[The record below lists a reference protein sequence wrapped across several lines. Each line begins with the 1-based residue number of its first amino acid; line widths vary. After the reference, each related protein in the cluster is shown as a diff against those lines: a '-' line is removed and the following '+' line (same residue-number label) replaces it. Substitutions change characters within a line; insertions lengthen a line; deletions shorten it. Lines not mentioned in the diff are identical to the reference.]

1 MQIPFKFVNQRG
13 PKAIR
18 PFFNYYSGKEYSL
31 GYLFYNRFVP
41 EWHLFFY
48 HLLLLLTILTSK
60 LCYNYLLNLIMNQ
73 VTML

>member
-1 MQIPFKFVNQRG
+1 MIQIPFKFVNQRG

-41 EWHLFFY
+41 EWHFI
-48 HLLLLLTILTSK
+48 LLSSAIIID
-60 LCYNYLLNLIMNQ
+60 YIDF
-73 VTML
+73 